1 MAQTLTVQQRNAL
14 FAQATRQNIQGL
26 TRKSV
31 KQGGSTLTFEI
42 PKARL
47 LSKVWLEIDAK
58 LKVKKGTSQTTEIA
72 TDKLTPYQMIRR
84 LSIDLN
90 NGWSPYVIDG
100 KSFAILSSIRQ
111 DCHTVFPQS
120 EDETGYCYCPA
131 KITASEAGT
140 SLHMHTVFELPVTLN
155 DRDPIGIILAQSP
168 ETLIEVKV
176 DFETENNMI
185 TMPDG
190 WSVEVEAIT
199 VQPTTETFSIPAVT
213 EAMPDISVIKLV
225 TSRTEAFTGNG
236 QNVIDLVTGTIYRK
250 LAFLIE
256 DMDGNPFSDEDIT
269 SNIDIIFN
277 TADVN
282 YSVPANLLRHKN
294 ELAFGHRLPKGVYVF
309 DFSDNG
315 VPNYGGTRDYIDTTK
330 LTMFQLRFNSNKAG
344 RIRTVSETLA
354 RLV

>member
-26 TRKSV
+26 TKKSV
-31 KQGGSTLTFEI
+31 TSGGSTLTFEI

-47 LSKVWLEIDAK
+47 LSKVYLECDYK
-58 LKVKKGTSQTTEIA
+58 LKVKKGTASSAVIT
-72 TDKLTPYQMIRR
+72 TDKLTPYQPIRR
-84 LSIDLN
+84 LSVDLN

-100 KSFAILSSIRQ
+100 KAFAILGAMRQ
-111 DCHTVFPQS
+111 QAHTIFPQS
-120 EDETGYCYCPA
+120 ADETGYCYCPA
-131 KITASEAGT
+131 TITATDSGA
-140 SLHMHTVFELPVTLN
+140 SVHMHTLLELPLTLN
-155 DRDPIGIILAQSP
+155 DRDAIGIVLAQNS

-176 DFETENNMI
+176 DFETEQNMLPI
-185 TMPDG
+185 LNGMQ
-190 WSVEVEAIT
+190 VEVESIT
-199 VQPTTETFSIPAVT
+199 VQPTTETFSIPAVQ
-213 EAMPDISVIKLV
+213 EAFPDISVVKIV
-225 TSRTEAFTGNG
+225 NSRNEAFTGNG
-236 QNVIDLVTGTIYRK
+236 QNIIDLVTGTIYRK
-250 LAFLIE
+250 LAILIE

-294 ELAFGHRLPKGVYVF
+294 ELAYGQRMPKGVYIF

-344 RIRTVSETLA
+344 RVRVISETLA

>member
-26 TRKSV
+26 TRKEVTS
-31 KQGGSTLTFEI
+31 GGSTLTFEV

-58 LKVKKGTSQTTEIA
+58 LKVKSSTVSTAQELNE
-72 TDKLTPYQMIRR
+72 LTPYQMLRR
-84 LSIDLN
+84 VSIDLN

-100 KSFAILSSIRQ
+100 KSFAVLAGMRQ
-111 DCHTVFPQS
+111 DAHIIFPQS
-120 EDETGYCYCPA
+120 EDETGFCYCPA
-131 KITASEAGT
+131 SVTPSAEGT
-140 SLHMHTVFELPVTLN
+140 SLHMHTVLELPVTLN

-168 ETLIEVKV
+168 ETLIEIKV
-176 DFETENNMI
+176 DFETEQNMLD
-185 TMPDG
+185 MPDG
-190 WSVEVEAIT
+190 VTIEVEKIT
-199 VQPTTETFSIPAVT
+199 VQPSTETFSIPAVQ
-213 EAMPDISVIKLV
+213 EAFPDISVIKLV
-225 TSRTEAFTGNG
+225 NSRTEAFTGNG
-236 QNVIDLVTGTIYRK
+236 QNIIDLVTGTIYRK
-250 LAFLIE
+250 LAFIIE
-256 DMDGNPFSDEDIT
+256 DMDGNPFSDDDIT

-294 ELAFGHRLPKGVYVF
+294 ELAFGHRMPKGVYIF

-330 LTMFQLRFNSNKAG
+330 LTMLQLRFNSNKAG
-344 RIRTVSETLA
+344 RIRVISECLA

>member
-1 MAQTLTVQQRNAL
+1 MAQSLTVQQRNAL

-26 TRKSV
+26 TRKEVTS
-31 KQGGSTLTFEI
+31 GGSTLTFEV

-47 LSKVWLEIDAK
+47 LSKIWLEIDAK
-58 LKVKKGTSQTTEIA
+58 LKVKSTTVTSAQALDE
-72 TDKLTPYQMIRR
+72 LSPYQMLRR
-84 LSIDLN
+84 ISIDLN

-100 KSFAILSSIRQ
+100 KSFAVLAGMRQ
-111 DCHTVFPQS
+111 DAHTIFPQHD
-120 EDETGYCYCPA
+120 DESGYCYCPSTVTPSSDGA
-131 KITASEAGT
+131 DV
-140 SLHMHTVFELPVTLN
+140 HMHTVLELPVTLN

-168 ETLIEVKV
+168 ETLIEIKV
-176 DFETENNMI
+176 DFETEQNMLD
-185 TMPDG
+185 MPEG
-190 WSVEVEAIT
+190 VTIEVDKIT
-199 VQPTTETFSIPAVT
+199 VQPSTETFSIPAVQ
-213 EAMPDISVIKLV
+213 EAFPDISVIKLV
-225 TSRTEAFTGNG
+225 NSRTEAFTGNG
-236 QNVIDLVTGTIYRK
+236 QNIIDLVTGTIYRK
-250 LAFLIE
+250 LAFIIE

-294 ELAFGHRLPKGVYVF
+294 ELAFGHRMPKGVYIF

-330 LTMFQLRFNSNKAG
+330 LTMLQLRFNSNKSG
-344 RIRTVSETLA
+344 RIRVISECLA

>member
-1 MAQTLTVQQRNAL
+1 MAQTLTVQQRNSL
-14 FAQATRQNIQGL
+14 FAQATRQNLQGL

-31 KQGGSTLTFEI
+31 SQGASTLTFEV

-47 LSKVWLEIDAK
+47 LSKVYLEIDYN
-58 LKVKKGTSQTTEIA
+58 LKVKKGTASSANIT
-72 TDKLTPYQMIRR
+72 TDKLTPYQPIRR

-100 KSFAILSSIRQ
+100 KAFAILSAMRQ
-111 DCHTVFPQS
+111 QGHTVFPQS
-120 EDETGYCYCPA
+120 DDETGFCYCP
-131 KITASEAGT
+131 KTIVTTEEGTAV
-140 SLHMHTVFELPVTLN
+140 HMHTLLELPLTLN
-155 DRDPIGIILAQSP
+155 DRDAIGIVLAQNP
-168 ETLIEVKV
+168 ETLIEIKV
-176 DFETENNMI
+176 DFETENNMLPI
-185 TMPDG
+185 LDG
-190 WSVEVEAIT
+190 MSVEVDSIT
-199 VQPTTETFSIPAVT
+199 VQPTTETFSIPAVQ
-213 EAMPDISVIKLV
+213 EAFPDISVVKLV
-225 TSRTEAFTGNG
+225 TSRNEAFTGNG

-250 LAFLIE
+250 LAILIE
-256 DMDGNPFSDEDIT
+256 DMDGNPFTDEDIT

-294 ELAFGHRLPKGVYVF
+294 ELAYGERMPKGVYIF

-344 RIRTVSETLA
+344 RVRIISENLA